1 MIGALSNPR
10 TVLGERNFLIEVG
23 AFATAALMFAAPQNR
38 RSQSASEHAKP
49 LLSRGNRTI
58 VRPLARCSRGALTG
72 WPMKRI
78 DERELR
84 DELVKLRA
92 EHRELDDRIV
102 LLEDSASA
110 DQLLVKRLK
119 KKKLAVK
126 DRMMALEDQLLP
138 DIIA

>member
-1 MIGALSNPR
+1 
-10 TVLGERNFLIEVG
+10 
-23 AFATAALMFAAPQNR
+23 
-38 RSQSASEHAKP
+38 
-49 LLSRGNRTI
+49 
-58 VRPLARCSRGALTG
+58 
-72 WPMKRI
+72 MKRF

-92 EHRELDDRIV
+92 EHRELDDQII
-102 LLEDSASA
+102 LLEGSTTA

-126 DRMMALEDQLLP
+126 DRITSIEDQLLP